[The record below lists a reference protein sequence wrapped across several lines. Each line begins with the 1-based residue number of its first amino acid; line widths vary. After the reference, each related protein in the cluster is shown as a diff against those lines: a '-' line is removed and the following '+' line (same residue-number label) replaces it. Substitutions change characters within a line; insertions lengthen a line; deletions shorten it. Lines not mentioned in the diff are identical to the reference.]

1 MKESLRKWCSMG
13 VYESEAKL
21 EEKLID
27 QLVKQGYKKVQI
39 DTVEDLERNFREQ
52 INEHNKLRLDG
63 KPLSDKE
70 FERLMIKISGKGVF
84 QSAKELRQLQDIQ
97 RDDGTIAY
105 IELFNT
111 REWCQNI
118 FQVTHQ
124 TTVEGK
130 YTNRYDVT
138 LLINGLPL
146 VQIELKRRGMDMK
159 EAFNQ
164 IKRYKRHSYSGLYK
178 FIQIFIISNGVD
190 TKYFA
195 NGDQELN
202 YGFTFYWTDVNNERI
217 NNLEYF
223 CLTFLDR
230 CQIGKVIARYMIL
243 NQTEKMLLV
252 MRPYQIY
259 AVENIV
265 SRALD
270 TNNNGYVWHTTGSG
284 KTITSFKT
292 SQILAK
298 EPSINQVFFLVDR
311 KDLDKQTLDEFNK
324 FKPGCVDLTN
334 NTDKLIEQMKDSTKD
349 LIVTTIQKMAN
360 ACSNPKYA
368 PILEKYKDLKT
379 VFIID
384 ECHRSQFG
392 DMHRQISK
400 TFTNAQYFGFTGTPR
415 FKENPSQDGR
425 STADIFEKC
434 LHTYLIKDAIK
445 DGNVLGFSVDYIKTI
460 ESQIDDSDEEMV
472 QAIDTNEVFVDD
484 ARISIIAQHI
494 IDHHNIKTRD
504 RKYNSLFAVSSI
516 PMLTKYYDTFKILNN
531 NLKIGA
537 IFTYGANENLDH
549 KEEHSRDTL
558 ERIISDYNKMYNT
571 NFSTNTFD
579 AYFRD
584 ICKKIKNTD
593 IDIVIV
599 VDMLL
604 TGFDAKRL
612 NTLYIDKPLK
622 FHNLIQ
628 AFSRTNRVES
638 DTKPFGN
645 IVCYDLPSKFRVDEA
660 VKLFSQTDSI
670 DTVIMAPYEDYLNKF
685 KVAVL
690 ELLKIAPVVDSVDSL
705 EREEDIKAFI
715 IAFRTVAKLL
725 VSLKTFNEFDLD
737 NGDTELNAQM
747 FEDYKSK
754 YYELYRK
761 LLNDKE
767 KSSILNDV
775 TFSLELI
782 QTDKINVSYIL
793 NLIRNVDL
801 TNEHQKK
808 KDIENIESKLVN
820 ITDDELFLKAD
831 LIRSFLKSILPTL
844 KEDDS
849 IDEAL
854 DKHMN
859 VEREKEIEKFSK
871 DNNINLDNLKEIID
885 EYEYSGIFP
894 DSLIGKSIDAPFL
907 KKISIIENI
916 KVFIRNLLKKY
927 M

>member
-1 MKESLRKWCSMG
+1 MG
-13 VYESEAKL
+13 IYESESRL
-21 EEKLID
+21 EDRMLD
-27 QLVKQGYKKVQI
+27 QLEKQGYQKVNI
-39 DTVEDLERNFREQ
+39 DDVNSLEKNFRKQ
-52 INEHNKLRLDG
+52 VNKHNLIELKG
-63 KPLSDKE
+63 KELSDKE
-70 FERLMIKISGKGVF
+70 FERLMVKISGKGVF
-84 QSAKELRQLQDIQ
+84 QSAKELRQKQDIQ
-97 RDDGTIAY
+97 RDDGTIVY
-105 IELFNT
+105 LELFNT
-111 REWCQNI
+111 KEWCKNT

-138 LLINGLPL
+138 ILINGLPL
-146 VQIELKRRGMDMK
+146 VQIELKRRGIDMK

-178 FIQIFIISNGVD
+178 FIQLFVISNGID

-202 YGFTFYWTDVNNERI
+202 YGFTFFWTDI
-217 NNLEYF
+217 NNDRITNLEQF
-223 CLTFLDR
+223 CVFFLDR
-230 CQIGKVIARYMIL
+230 CHIGKMIARYMII
-243 NQTEKMLLV
+243 NETEKMLMV
-252 MRPYQIY
+252 MRPYQVY

-292 SQILAK
+292 AQILSL

-324 FKPGCVDLTN
+324 FDPGCVDMTN
-334 NTDKLIEQMKDSTKD
+334 QTDKLIQQIKDSTRP
-349 LIVTTIQKMAN
+349 LIITTIQKMAN
-360 ACSNPKYA
+360 ACTNSKYA
-368 PILEKYKDLKT
+368 DVMNKYKDLKT
-379 VFIID
+379 IFIID

-392 DMHRQISK
+392 DMHKQISK
-400 TFTNAQYFGFTGTPR
+400 TFSKAQYFGFTGTPR

-445 DGNVLGFSVDYIKTI
+445 DENVLGFSVDYMKFVEFNGNT
-460 ESQIDDSDEEMV
+460 EEDLMV
-472 QAIDTNEVFVDD
+472 EGIDTDEVFMADERVLL
-484 ARISIIAQHI
+484 IASDI
-494 IDHHNIKTRD
+494 VKHHNIKTRD
-504 RKYNSLFAVSSI
+504 RKYNAIFTVSSI
-516 PMLTKYYDTFKILNN
+516 PLLIKYYDAFKELHTD
-531 NLKIGA
+531 LKIGA
-537 IFTYGANENLDH
+537 IFTYGANEDLD
-549 KEEHSRDTL
+549 KNPVHSRESLD
-558 ERIISDYNKMYNT
+558 RIMKDYNKMYKT
-571 NFSTNTFD
+571 NFTSNTFD
-579 AYFRD
+579 SYFRD
-584 ICKKIKNTD
+584 ICKRIKNTE

-599 VDMLL
+599 VNMLL

-612 NTLYIDKPLK
+612 NTLYVDKPLK
-622 FHNLIQ
+622 YHDLIQ
-628 AFSRTNRVES
+628 AFSRTNRVET

-645 IVCYDLPSKFRVDEA
+645 IVCYRTTKTSVDEA
-660 VKLFSQTDSI
+660 VKLFSQTDSV
-670 DTVIMAPYEDYLNKF
+670 DTVIMAPYEKYLEKF
-685 KVAVL
+685 KNAVNKLL
-690 ELLKIAPVVDSVDSL
+690 EITPVVESVDSL
-705 EREEDIKAFI
+705 EREEDIKEFI
-715 IAFRTVAKLL
+715 IAFREVAKVL
-725 VSLKTFNEFDLD
+725 VSLKTFNQFDLD
-737 NGDTELNAQM
+737 HADTILNTQT

-761 LLNDKE
+761 LSNDKE

-801 TNEHQKK
+801 SNEEQKK
-808 KDIENIESKLVN
+808 KDIEDIQGKLVN

-831 LIRSFLKSILPTL
+831 LIKSFLSSILPAL
-844 KEDDS
+844 KEEDS
-849 IDEAL
+849 IDDAFN
-854 DKHMN
+854 KHMN
-859 VEREKEIEKFSK
+859 LEREKEIEDFATI
-871 DNNINLDNLKEIID
+871 NNINKETLNNIID

-894 DSLIGKSIDAPFL
+894 DQMIGQSIEAPFL

-916 KVFIRNLLKKY
+916 KGFIKNLLKKY

>member
-1 MKESLRKWCSMG
+1 ME
-13 VYESEAKL
+13 VYESEARL
-21 EEKLID
+21 ENRMID
-27 QLVKQGYKKVQI
+27 QLVKQGYEQVQI
-39 DTVEDLERNFREQ
+39 DDVNSLEENFREQ
-52 INEHNKLRLDG
+52 VNKHNKIELKG
-63 KPLSDKE
+63 KDLSDKE
-70 FERLMIKISGKGVF
+70 FERLMVKISGKGVF
-84 QSAKELRQLQDIQ
+84 QSAKELRQKQDIQ
-97 RDDGTIAY
+97 RDDGKIIY

-111 REWCQNI
+111 KDWCKNT

-138 LLINGLPL
+138 IFINGLPL
-146 VQIELKRRGMDMK
+146 VQVELKRRGIDMK

-164 IKRYKRHSYSGLYK
+164 IKRYKRHSYFGLYK
-178 FIQIFIISNGVD
+178 FIQLFVISNGVD

-217 NNLEYF
+217 TNLEQF
-223 CLTFLDR
+223 CLFFLDR
-230 CQIGKVIARYMIL
+230 CHIGKMIARYMII
-243 NQTEKMLLV
+243 NETEKILMV
-252 MRPYQIY
+252 MRPYQVY

-270 TNNNGYVWHTTGSG
+270 TSNNGYVWHTTGSG

-292 SQILAK
+292 SQILAL

-324 FKPGCVDLTN
+324 FDPGCVDMTN
-334 NTDKLIEQMKDSTKD
+334 QTDKLIQQIKDSTKP
-349 LIVTTIQKMAN
+349 LIITTIQKMAN

-368 PILEKYKDLKT
+368 SVMEKYKDLKT

-400 TFTNAQYFGFTGTPR
+400 TFSKAQYFGFTGTPR

-445 DGNVLGFSVDYIKTI
+445 DENVLGFSVDYMKFVEWSGKT
-460 ESQIDDSDEEMV
+460 EEDIMV
-472 QAIDTNEVFVDD
+472 EGIDTDEVFMADE
-484 ARISIIAQHI
+484 RIGIIAQDI
-494 IDHHNIKTRD
+494 INHHNVKTRD
-504 RKYNSLFAVSSI
+504 RKYNALFTVSSI
-516 PMLTKYYDTFKILNN
+516 PLLIKYYETFKSINHD
-531 NLKIGA
+531 LKIGA
-537 IFTYGANENLDH
+537 IFTYGANEDLD
-549 KEEHSRDTL
+549 KNPEHSRESLD
-558 ERIISDYNKMYNT
+558 RIIKDYNKMYKT
-571 NFSTNTFD
+571 NFSSHTFD
-579 AYFRD
+579 SYFRD
-584 ICKKIKNTD
+584 ICKKIKNTE

-599 VDMLL
+599 VNMLL

-612 NTLYIDKPLK
+612 NTLYVDKSLK
-622 FHNLIQ
+622 YHDLIQ
-628 AFSRTNRVES
+628 AFSRTNRVET

-645 IVCYDLPSKFRVDEA
+645 IVCYRTTKARVDEA

-670 DTVIMAPYEDYLNKF
+670 DTVIMKPYEDYLSKF
-685 KVAVL
+685 NEAVKRLL
-690 ELLKIAPVVDSVDSL
+690 EITPVVESVDSL
-705 EREEDIKAFI
+705 ESEDDIKEFI
-715 IAFRTVAKLL
+715 IAFREVAKLL
-725 VSLKTFNEFDLD
+725 VSLKTFNQFDLD
-737 NGDTELNAQM
+737 NDDSMINTQI

-761 LLNDKE
+761 LSNDKE
-767 KSSILNDV
+767 KSSIINDV

-801 TNEHQKK
+801 TDEKQKQ
-808 KDIENIESKLVN
+808 KDIADIESKLVN

-831 LIRSFLKSILPTL
+831 LIKSFLKSILPAL
-844 KEDDS
+844 KEEDS

-859 VEREKEIEKFSK
+859 KERQKEIVKFAS
-871 DNNINLDNLKEIID
+871 DNNINLETLETIIN

-894 DSLIGKSIDAPFL
+894 DRLIGQSIEAPFL

-916 KVFIRNLLKKY
+916 KGFVKNLLKKY

>member
-1 MKESLRKWCSMG
+1 MSS
-13 VYESEAKL
+13 YESEARL
-21 EEKLID
+21 EDKMID
-27 QLVKQGYKKVQI
+27 QLVKQGYEKVQI
-39 DTVEDLERNFREQ
+39 DDVESLERNFRNQ
-52 INEHNKLRLDG
+52 VNKHNKIELKG
-63 KPLSDKE
+63 KDLSDKE
-70 FERLMIKISGKGVF
+70 FEKLMVKISGKGVF
-84 QSAKELRQLQDIQ
+84 QSAKELRQKQDIQ
-97 RDDGTIAY
+97 RDDGSIVY

-111 REWCQNI
+111 KDWCKNL

-138 LLINGLPL
+138 ILINGLPL
-146 VQIELKRRGMDMK
+146 VQIELKRRGIDMK

-164 IKRYKRHSYSGLYK
+164 IKRYKRHSYFGLYK
-178 FIQIFIISNGVD
+178 YIQLFIISNGVD

-202 YGFTFYWTDVNNERI
+202 YGFTFYWTDPDNNRI
-217 NNLEYF
+217 TNLEQF
-223 CLTFLDR
+223 CLFFLDR
-230 CQIGKVIARYMIL
+230 CHIGKMIARYMII
-243 NQTEKMLLV
+243 NETEKMLMV
-252 MRPYQIY
+252 MRPYQVY

-270 TNNNGYVWHTTGSG
+270 TSNNGYIWHTTGSG

-292 SQILAK
+292 SQILSL

-324 FKPGCVDLTN
+324 FEPGCVDMTN
-334 NTDKLIEQMKDSTKD
+334 QTDKLIQQIKDSSKP
-349 LIVTTIQKMAN
+349 LIITTIQKMAN

-368 PILEKYKDLKT
+368 SVMEKYKDLKT

-400 TFTNAQYFGFTGTPR
+400 TFTKAQYFGFTGTPR

-445 DGNVLGFSVDYIKTI
+445 DENVLGFSVDYMKFVEFNGQT
-460 ESQIDDSDEEMV
+460 EEDLMV
-472 QAIDTNEVFVDD
+472 EGIDTDEVFMAND
-484 ARISIIAQHI
+484 RIVLIANDIIK
-494 IDHHNIKTRD
+494 HHNVKTHNK
-504 RKYNSLFAVSSI
+504 KYNAIFTVSSI
-516 PMLTKYYDTFKILNN
+516 PLLVKYYDAFKSIDHD
-531 NLKIGA
+531 LKIGA
-537 IFTYGANENLDH
+537 IFTYGANEDLD
-549 KEEHSRDTL
+549 KNPEHSREALD
-558 ERIISDYNKMYNT
+558 RIIDDYNKMYKS
-571 NFSTNTFD
+571 NFSSHTFD
-579 AYFRD
+579 SYFRD
-584 ICKKIKNTD
+584 ICKKIKNTE

-599 VDMLL
+599 VNMLL

-612 NTLYIDKPLK
+612 NTLYVDKSLK
-622 FHNLIQ
+622 YHDLIQ
-628 AFSRTNRVES
+628 AFSRTNRVETE
-638 DTKPFGN
+638 TKPFGN
-645 IVCYDLPSKFRVDEA
+645 IVCYRTTKAKVDEA
-660 VKLFSQTDSI
+660 VKLFSQTNSI
-670 DTVIMAPYEDYLNKF
+670 DTVIMAPYETYIEKF
-685 KVAVL
+685 NSAV
-690 ELLKIAPVVDSVDSL
+690 EKLLSITPIVESVDSL
-705 EREEDIKAFI
+705 EREEDIKEFI
-715 IAFRTVAKLL
+715 IAFREVAKLL
-725 VSLKTFNEFDLD
+725 VSLKTFNQFDLD
-737 NGDTELNAQM
+737 NSDSLINTQI

-761 LLNDKE
+761 LSNDKE

-801 TNEHQKK
+801 TNEEQKE
-808 KDIENIESKLVN
+808 KDIADIQSKLVN

-831 LIRSFLKSILPTL
+831 LIKSFLTSILPAL

-854 DKHMN
+854 DIHMN
-859 VEREKEIEKFSK
+859 KERQKEIESFANN
-871 DNNINLDNLKEIID
+871 NNIKMETLETIIN
-885 EYEYSGIFP
+885 EFEYSGIFP
-894 DSLIGKSIDAPFL
+894 DELIGQSIEAPFL

-916 KVFIRNLLKKY
+916 KGFVKNLLKKY

>member
-1 MKESLRKWCSMG
+1 MENRNGK
-13 VYESEAKL
+13 YESESRL
-21 EEKLID
+21 EDRMLD
-27 QLVKQGYKKVQI
+27 QLEKQGYQKVTI
-39 DTVEDLERNFREQ
+39 DDVNSLEKNFRKQ
-52 INEHNKLRLDG
+52 VNKHNLIELKG
-63 KPLSDKE
+63 KELSDKE
-70 FERLMIKISGKGVF
+70 FERLMVKISGKGVF
-84 QSAKELRQLQDIQ
+84 QSAKELRQKQDIQ
-97 RDDGTIAY
+97 RDDGTIVY
-105 IELFNT
+105 LELFNT
-111 REWCQNI
+111 KEWCKNT

-138 LLINGLPL
+138 ILINGLPL
-146 VQIELKRRGMDMK
+146 VQIELKRRGIDMK

-178 FIQIFIISNGVD
+178 FIQLFVISNGID

-202 YGFTFYWTDVNNERI
+202 YGFTFFWTDI
-217 NNLEYF
+217 NNDRITNLEQF
-223 CLTFLDR
+223 CVFFLDR
-230 CQIGKVIARYMIL
+230 CHIGKMIARYMII
-243 NQTEKMLLV
+243 NETEKMLMV
-252 MRPYQIY
+252 MRPYQVY

-292 SQILAK
+292 AQILSL

-324 FKPGCVDLTN
+324 FDPGCVDMTN
-334 NTDKLIEQMKDSTKD
+334 QTDKLIQQIKDSTRP
-349 LIVTTIQKMAN
+349 LIITTIQKMAN
-360 ACSNPKYA
+360 ACTNPKYA
-368 PILEKYKDLKT
+368 DVMNKYKDLKT
-379 VFIID
+379 IFIID

-392 DMHRQISK
+392 DMHKQISK
-400 TFTNAQYFGFTGTPR
+400 TFTKAQYFGFTGTPR

-445 DGNVLGFSVDYIKTI
+445 DENVLGFSVDYMKFVEFNGNT
-460 ESQIDDSDEEMV
+460 EEDLMV
-472 QAIDTNEVFVDD
+472 EGIDTDEVFMADERV
-484 ARISIIAQHI
+484 SLIASDI
-494 IDHHNIKTRD
+494 VKHHNLKTRD
-504 RKYNSLFAVSSI
+504 RKYNAIFTVSSI
-516 PMLTKYYDTFKILNN
+516 PLLIKYYDAFKELNTD
-531 NLKIGA
+531 LKIGA
-537 IFTYGANENLDH
+537 IFTYGANEDLD
-549 KEEHSRDTL
+549 KNPVHSRESLD
-558 ERIISDYNKMYNT
+558 RIMKDYNKMYKT
-571 NFSTNTFD
+571 NFTSNTFD
-579 AYFRD
+579 SYFRD
-584 ICKKIKNTD
+584 ICKRIKNTE

-599 VDMLL
+599 VNMLL

-612 NTLYIDKPLK
+612 NTLYVDKSLK
-622 FHNLIQ
+622 YHDLIQ
-628 AFSRTNRVES
+628 AFSRTNRVET

-645 IVCYDLPSKFRVDEA
+645 IVCYRTTKTSVDEA
-660 VKLFSQTDSI
+660 VKLFSQTDSV
-670 DTVIMAPYEDYLNKF
+670 DTVIMAPYEKYLEKF
-685 KVAVL
+685 KNAVNKLL
-690 ELLKIAPVVDSVDSL
+690 EITPVVESVDSL
-705 EREEDIKAFI
+705 EREEDIKEFI
-715 IAFRTVAKLL
+715 IAFREVAKVL
-725 VSLKTFNEFDLD
+725 VSLKTFNQFDLD
-737 NGDTELNAQM
+737 NADTLLNTQM

-761 LLNDKE
+761 LSTDKE

-801 TNEHQKK
+801 SNEEQKK
-808 KDIENIESKLVN
+808 KDIEDIQGKLVN

-831 LIRSFLKSILPTL
+831 LIKSFLSSILPAL
-844 KEDDS
+844 KEEDS
-849 IDEAL
+849 IDDAFN
-854 DKHMN
+854 KHMN
-859 VEREKEIEKFSK
+859 LEREKEIEEFAII
-871 DNNINLDNLKEIID
+871 NNINKETLNNIID

-894 DSLIGKSIDAPFL
+894 DQMIGQSIEAPFL

-916 KVFIRNLLKKY
+916 KGFIKNLLKKY

>member
-1 MKESLRKWCSMG
+1 MG
-13 VYESEAKL
+13 SYESERVL
-21 EEKLID
+21 EDRMIE
-27 QLVKQGYKKVQI
+27 QLVKQGYEKVII
-39 DTVEDLERNFREQ
+39 DDVDSLERNFRNQ
-52 INEHNKLRLDG
+52 VNIHNKIELKG
-63 KPLSDKE
+63 KDLSDKE
-70 FERLMIKISGKGVF
+70 FERLMVKISGKGVF
-84 QSAKELRQLQDIQ
+84 QTAKELRQKQDIQ
-97 RDDGTIAY
+97 RDDGSIVY

-111 REWCQNI
+111 KDWCKNI

-138 LLINGLPL
+138 ILINGLPL
-146 VQIELKRRGMDMK
+146 VQIELKRRGIDMK

-164 IKRYKRHSYSGLYK
+164 IKRYKRHSYFGLYK
-178 FIQIFIISNGVD
+178 FIQLFVISNGVD

-202 YGFTFYWTDVNNERI
+202 YGFTFYWTGVNNDRI
-217 NNLEYF
+217 TNLEQF
-223 CLTFLDR
+223 CVFFLDR
-230 CQIGKVIARYMIL
+230 CHIGKMIARYMIINETDKIL
-243 NQTEKMLLV
+243 MV
-252 MRPYQIY
+252 MRPYQVY

-292 SQILAK
+292 SQILSL

-324 FKPGCVDLTN
+324 FDPGCVDMTN
-334 NTDKLIEQMKDSTKD
+334 QTDKLIQQIKDSSKP
-349 LIVTTIQKMAN
+349 LIITTIQKMAN

-368 PILEKYKDLKT
+368 SVMEKYKDLKT

-400 TFTNAQYFGFTGTPR
+400 TFTKAQYFGFTGTPR

-445 DGNVLGFSVDYIKTI
+445 DENVLGFSVDYMKFVEFNGKT
-460 ESQIDDSDEEMV
+460 EEDLMV
-472 QAIDTNEVFVDD
+472 EGIDTDEVFMADD
-484 ARISIIAQHI
+484 RINLIASDIIS
-494 IDHHNIKTRD
+494 HHNLKTRD
-504 RKYNSLFAVSSI
+504 RKYNAIFTVSSI
-516 PMLTKYYDTFKILNN
+516 PLLIKYYDAFKTLNHD
-531 NLKIGA
+531 LKIGA
-537 IFTYGANENLDH
+537 IFTYGANEDLDH
-549 KEEHSRDTL
+549 QEEHSREVLD
-558 ERIISDYNKMYNT
+558 RYMDDYNKMFKT
-571 NFSTNTFD
+571 NFNTHNFD

-584 ICKKIKNTD
+584 ICKRIKNTE

-599 VDMLL
+599 VNMLL

-612 NTLYIDKPLK
+612 NTLYVDKSLK
-622 FHNLIQ
+622 YHDLIQ
-628 AFSRTNRVES
+628 AFSRTNRVET

-645 IVCYDLPSKFRVDEA
+645 IVCYRTTKARVDEA

-670 DTVIMAPYEDYLNKF
+670 DTVIMAPYEKYIEQFNK
-685 KVAVL
+685 AVNKLL
-690 ELLKIAPVVDSVDSL
+690 EITPVVESVDNL
-705 EREEDIKAFI
+705 ESEDDIKEFI
-715 IAFRTVAKLL
+715 VAFREVAKVL
-725 VSLKTFNEFDLD
+725 VSLRTFNEFDLD
-737 NGDTELNAQM
+737 NADSMLNTQM

-761 LLNDKE
+761 LSNDKE

-801 TNEHQKK
+801 SNEEQKK
-808 KDIENIESKLVN
+808 KDIEDIQSKLVN
-820 ITDDELFLKAD
+820 ITDDELFLKAE
-831 LIRSFLKSILPTL
+831 LIKSFLNSILPAL
-844 KEDDS
+844 KEEDS
-849 IDEAL
+849 IDEAF
-854 DKHMN
+854 DTHMN
-859 VEREKEIEKFSK
+859 AERLKEIENFAAT
-871 DNNINLDNLKEIID
+871 NNVDLETLKTIINEF
-885 EYEYSGIFP
+885 EYSGIFP
-894 DSLIGKSIDAPFL
+894 DALIGRSIEAPFL

-916 KVFIRNLLKKY
+916 KGFVKNLLRKY

>member
-1 MKESLRKWCSMG
+1 MG

-21 EEKLID
+21 EEKLIE
-27 QLVKQGYKKVQI
+27 QLLKQGYKKVQI
-39 DTVEDLERNFREQ
+39 NTVEDLERNFREQ
-52 INEHNKLRLDG
+52 INEHNKSRLEG
-63 KPLSDKE
+63 NPLSDKE

-84 QSAKELRQLQDIQ
+84 QSAKELRQLQTIQ
-97 RDDGTIAY
+97 RDDGTTAY
-105 IELFNT
+105 IELFNI

-130 YTNRYDVT
+130 YVNRYDVT

-195 NGDQELN
+195 NNDQELN

-230 CQIGKVIARYMIL
+230 CQVGKLIARYMVL

-265 SRALD
+265 SRAVD

-334 NTDKLIEQMKDSTKD
+334 NTEKLIEQMKDSSKD

-368 PILEKYKDLKT
+368 SILDKYKDLKT

-400 TFTNAQYFGFTGTPR
+400 TFSNAQYFGFTGTPR

-445 DGNVLGFSVDYIKTI
+445 DGNVLGFSVDYMKFVELKLSRT
-460 ESQIDDSDEEMV
+460 EENVMV
-472 QAIDTNEVFVDD
+472 EGIDTEEVFMADD
-484 ARISIIAQHI
+484 RVELIAQDI
-494 IDHHNIKTRD
+494 IDHHNTKTRD
-504 RKYNSLFAVSSI
+504 RKYNALFTVSSI
-516 PMLTKYYDTFKILNN
+516 PLLIKYYDMFKSLNHD
-531 NLKIGA
+531 LKISA
-537 IFTYGANENLDH
+537 IFTYGANEDLDNNP
-549 KEEHSRDTL
+549 EHSRESLD
-558 ERIISDYNKMYNT
+558 RIINDYNEMYNT
-571 NFSTNTFD
+571 NFSSGTFD

-584 ICKKIKNTD
+584 ICKKIKNTE

-599 VDMLL
+599 VNMLL
-604 TGFDAKRL
+604 TGFDARRL
-612 NTLYIDKPLK
+612 NTLYVDKSLK
-622 FHNLIQ
+622 YHDLIQ

-638 DTKPFGN
+638 ETKPFGN
-645 IVCYDLPSKFRVDEA
+645 IVCYRTTKARVDEA

-670 DTVIMAPYEDYLNKF
+670 DTVIMAPYDDYLNKF
-685 KVAVL
+685 KVAVSD
-690 ELLKIAPVVDSVDSL
+690 LLNIAPVVESVDFL

-715 IAFRTVAKLL
+715 VAFRTVAKLL
-725 VSLKTFNEFDLD
+725 VSLRTFNEFDLD
-737 NGDTELNAQM
+737 NGDTDLNTQM

-754 YYELYRK
+754 YYELYRR
-761 LLNDKE
+761 LANDKE
-767 KSSILNDV
+767 KSSILNDI

-801 TNEHQKK
+801 TNEEQKK
-808 KDIENIESKLVN
+808 KDIEDIESKLVN

-831 LIRSFLKSILPTL
+831 LIKNFLKSILPTL

-849 IDEAL
+849 IDEAF
-854 DKHMN
+854 DNHMN
-859 VEREKEIEKFSK
+859 IEREKEIEKFSK
-871 DNNINLDNLKEIID
+871 DNNINLESLKEIID

-894 DSLIGKSIDAPFL
+894 DNLIGKAIDAPFL

-916 KVFIRNLLKKY
+916 KGFIRNLLKKY

>member
-1 MKESLRKWCSMG
+1 MG
-13 VYESEAKL
+13 VYESEARL
-21 EEKLID
+21 ENRMID
-27 QLVKQGYKKVQI
+27 QLVKQGYEQVQI
-39 DTVEDLERNFREQ
+39 DDVNSLEENFREQ
-52 INEHNKLRLDG
+52 VNKHNKIELKG
-63 KPLSDKE
+63 KDLSDKE
-70 FERLMIKISGKGVF
+70 FERLMVKISGKGVF
-84 QSAKELRQLQDIQ
+84 QSAKELRQKQDIQ
-97 RDDGTIAY
+97 RDDGTIIY

-111 REWCQNI
+111 KDWCKNT

-138 LLINGLPL
+138 ILINGLPL
-146 VQIELKRRGMDMK
+146 VQVELKRSGIDMK

-164 IKRYKRHSYSGLYK
+164 IKRYKRHSYFGLYK
-178 FIQIFIISNGVD
+178 FIQLFVISNGVD

-217 NNLEYF
+217 TNLEQF
-223 CLTFLDR
+223 CLFFLDR
-230 CQIGKVIARYMIL
+230 CHIGKMIARYMII
-243 NQTEKMLLV
+243 NETEKLLMV
-252 MRPYQIY
+252 MRPYQVY

-270 TNNNGYVWHTTGSG
+270 TSNNGYVWHTTGSG

-292 SQILAK
+292 SQILAL

-324 FKPGCVDLTN
+324 FDPGCVDMTN
-334 NTDKLIEQMKDSTKD
+334 QTDKLIQQIKDSTKP
-349 LIVTTIQKMAN
+349 LIITTIQKMAN

-368 PILEKYKDLKT
+368 SVMEKYKDLKT

-392 DMHRQISK
+392 DMHRQISR
-400 TFTNAQYFGFTGTPR
+400 TFSKAQYFGFTGTPR

-445 DGNVLGFSVDYIKTI
+445 DENVLGFSVDYMKFVEWSGKT
-460 ESQIDDSDEEMV
+460 EEDIMV
-472 QAIDTNEVFVDD
+472 EGIDTDEVFMADE
-484 ARISIIAQHI
+484 RIGIIAQDI
-494 IDHHNIKTRD
+494 INHHNVKTRD
-504 RKYNSLFAVSSI
+504 RKYNALFTVSSI
-516 PMLTKYYDTFKILNN
+516 PLLIKYYETFKSIKHD
-531 NLKIGA
+531 LKIGA
-537 IFTYGANENLDH
+537 IFTYGANEDLD
-549 KEEHSRDTL
+549 KNPEHSREALD
-558 ERIISDYNKMYNT
+558 RIIKDYNKMYKT
-571 NFSTNTFD
+571 NFSSHTFD
-579 AYFRD
+579 SYFRD
-584 ICKKIKNTD
+584 ICKKIKNTE

-599 VDMLL
+599 VNMLL

-612 NTLYIDKPLK
+612 NTLYVDKSLK
-622 FHNLIQ
+622 YHDLIQ
-628 AFSRTNRVES
+628 AFSRTNRVET

-645 IVCYDLPSKFRVDEA
+645 IVCYRTTKARVDEA

-670 DTVIMAPYEDYLNKF
+670 DTVIMKPYEDYLSKF
-685 KVAVL
+685 NEAVKRLL
-690 ELLKIAPVVDSVDSL
+690 EITPVVESVDSL
-705 EREEDIKAFI
+705 ESEDDIKEFI
-715 IAFRTVAKLL
+715 IAFREVAKLL
-725 VSLKTFNEFDLD
+725 VSLKTFNQFDLD
-737 NGDTELNAQM
+737 NTDSMINTQM

-761 LLNDKE
+761 LSNDKE

-801 TNEHQKK
+801 TDEEQKQ
-808 KDIENIESKLVN
+808 KDIADIESKLVN

-831 LIRSFLKSILPTL
+831 LIKSFLKSILPAL
-844 KEDDS
+844 KEEDS

-859 VEREKEIEKFSK
+859 KERQKEIEKFAT
-871 DNNINLDNLKEIID
+871 DNNINLETLETIIN

-894 DSLIGKSIDAPFL
+894 DGLIGQSIEAPFL

-916 KVFIRNLLKKY
+916 KGFVKNLLKKY

>member
-1 MKESLRKWCSMG
+1 MG

-27 QLVKQGYKKVQI
+27 QLVKQGYKKAQI

-52 INEHNKLRLDG
+52 INEHNKFRLEE

-111 REWCQNI
+111 REWCQNN

-259 AVENIV
+259 AVESII

-298 EPSINQVFFLVDR
+298 EPSIIQVFFLVDR

-360 ACSNPKYA
+360 ACSNPRYA

-445 DGNVLGFSVDYIKTI
+445 DGNVLGFSVDYMKFVDLKS
-460 ESQIDDSDEEMV
+460 SQTEEDIMV
-472 QAIDTNEVFVDD
+472 EGIDTEEVFMADD
-484 ARISIIAQHI
+484 RVRLIAQDIIA
-494 IDHHNIKTRD
+494 HHNPKTRD
-504 RKYNSLFAVSSI
+504 KKYNALFTVSSI
-516 PMLTKYYDTFKILNN
+516 PLLVKYYNIFKSLNHD
-531 NLKIGA
+531 LKIGA
-537 IFTYGANENLDH
+537 IFTYGANEDLD
-549 KEEHSRDTL
+549 KSPEHSRESLDK
-558 ERIISDYNKMYNT
+558 IIYDYNKMYNT
-571 NFSTNTFD
+571 NFSSSTFD

-584 ICKKIKNTD
+584 ICKKIKNTE

-599 VDMLL
+599 VNMLL

-612 NTLYIDKPLK
+612 NTLYVDKNLK
-622 FHNLIQ
+622 YHDLIQ

-638 DTKPFGN
+638 EAKPFGN
-645 IVCYDLPSKFRVDEA
+645 IVCYRTAKEQVDEA
-660 VKLFSQTDSI
+660 VKLFSQTDNI
-670 DTVIMAPYEDYLNKF
+670 DTVIMAPYEEYLNKF
-685 KVAVL
+685 KVAVS
-690 ELLKIAPVVDSVDSL
+690 ELLKITPVVESVDSL

-715 IAFRTVAKLL
+715 VAFRTVAKLL

-737 NGDTELNAQM
+737 NGDTDLTAQI

-754 YYELYRK
+754 YYELYRR
-761 LLNDKE
+761 LSNDKE
-767 KSSILNDV
+767 KSSILNDI

-801 TNEHQKK
+801 TNEEQKK
-808 KDIENIESKLVN
+808 KDIEDIESKLVN
-820 ITDDELFLKAD
+820 ITDDELFLKSD
-831 LIRSFLKSILPTL
+831 LIKSFLNSILPTL

-854 DKHMN
+854 DNHMN

-916 KVFIRNLLKKY
+916 KGFIKNLLKKY

>member
-1 MKESLRKWCSMG
+1 MG
-13 VYESEAKL
+13 SYESESKL
-21 EEKLID
+21 EDRMID
-27 QLVKQGYKKVQI
+27 QLRKQGYQY
-39 DTVEDLERNFREQ
+39 VEINDVNELEKNFREQ
-52 INEHNKLRLDG
+52 VNLHNRGELNFKD
-63 KPLSDKE
+63 LSDKE
-70 FERLMIKISGKGVF
+70 FERLMVKISGKGIF
-84 QSAKELRQLQDIQ
+84 QSAKELRQKQDIQ
-97 RDDGTIAY
+97 RDDGSVVY
-105 IELFNT
+105 LELFNT
-111 REWCQNI
+111 KDWCRNN

-138 LLINGLPL
+138 ILINGLPL
-146 VQIELKRRGMDMK
+146 VQIELKRRGIDMK

-178 FIQIFIISNGVD
+178 FIQLFIISNGVD

-217 NNLEYF
+217 TNLEQF
-223 CLTFLDR
+223 CVFFLDR
-230 CQIGKVIARYMIL
+230 CHIGKMIARYMII
-243 NQTEKMLLV
+243 NETEKMLMV
-252 MRPYQIY
+252 MRPYQVY

-270 TNNNGYVWHTTGSG
+270 TNNNGYIWHTTGSG

-292 SQILAK
+292 SQILSL

-324 FKPGCVDLTN
+324 FDPGCVDMTN
-334 NTDKLIEQMKDSTKD
+334 QTDKLIQQIKDSTKP
-349 LIVTTIQKMAN
+349 LIITTIQKMAN

-368 PILEKYKDLKT
+368 SVMEKYKDLKT
-379 VFIID
+379 IFIID

-400 TFTNAQYFGFTGTPR
+400 TFSKAQYFEFTGTPR

-445 DGNVLGFSVDYIKTI
+445 DENVLGFSVDYMKFVEWNGQT
-460 ESQIDDSDEEMV
+460 EEDLMV
-472 QAIDTNEVFVDD
+472 EGIDTDEVFMSDD
-484 ARISIIAQHI
+484 RVRLIAQDI
-494 IDHHNIKTRD
+494 IDHHNTKTHNK
-504 RKYNSLFAVSSI
+504 KYNALFTVSSI
-516 PMLTKYYDTFKILNN
+516 PLLIKYYDMFKSLNHD
-531 NLKIGA
+531 LKIGA
-537 IFTYGANENLDH
+537 IFTYGANEDLD
-549 KEEHSRDTL
+549 KNPEHSREALD
-558 ERIISDYNKMYNT
+558 RIIVDYNKMYKS
-571 NFSTNTFD
+571 NFSSHTFD
-579 AYFRD
+579 SYFRD
-584 ICKKIKNTD
+584 ICKKIKNTE

-599 VDMLL
+599 VNMLL

-612 NTLYIDKPLK
+612 NTLYVDKPLK
-622 FHNLIQ
+622 YHDLIQ
-628 AFSRTNRVES
+628 AFSRTNRVET
-638 DTKPFGN
+638 DNKPFGN
-645 IVCYDLPSKFRVDEA
+645 IVCYRTTKARVDEA

-670 DTVIMAPYEDYLNKF
+670 DTVIMKPYEEYLSKF
-685 KVAVL
+685 NEAVKK
-690 ELLKIAPVVDSVDSL
+690 LLDITPVVESVDSL
-705 EREEDIKAFI
+705 ESEDDIKEFI
-715 IAFRTVAKLL
+715 IAFREVAKLL
-725 VSLKTFNEFDLD
+725 VSLRTFNQFDLD
-737 NGDTELNAQM
+737 NPDSMINTQTL
-747 FEDYKSK
+747 EDYKSK

-761 LLNDKE
+761 ISNDKE

-801 TNEHQKK
+801 TDEEQKK
-808 KDIENIESKLVN
+808 KDIEDIQSKLVN

-831 LIRSFLKSILPTL
+831 LIKSFLTSILPAL

-854 DKHMN
+854 DNHMN
-859 VEREKEIEKFSK
+859 HERQKEIEKFASE
-871 DNNINLDNLKEIID
+871 NNINLETLETIIN

-894 DSLIGKSIDAPFL
+894 DGLIGQSIEAPFL
-907 KKISIIENI
+907 KKITIIENI
-916 KVFIRNLLKKY
+916 KGFVKNLLKKY

>member
-1 MKESLRKWCSMG
+1 MG
-13 VYESEAKL
+13 SYESESKL
-21 EEKLID
+21 EDRMID
-27 QLVKQGYKKVQI
+27 QLRKQGYQY
-39 DTVEDLERNFREQ
+39 VEINDVNELEKNFREQ
-52 INEHNKLRLDG
+52 VNLHNRGELNFKD
-63 KPLSDKE
+63 LSDKE
-70 FERLMIKISGKGVF
+70 FERLMVKISGKGIF
-84 QSAKELRQLQDIQ
+84 QSAKELRQKQDIQ
-97 RDDGTIAY
+97 RDDGSVVY
-105 IELFNT
+105 LELFNT
-111 REWCQNI
+111 KDWCRNN

-138 LLINGLPL
+138 ILINGLPL
-146 VQIELKRRGMDMK
+146 VQIELKRRGIDMK

-178 FIQIFIISNGVD
+178 FIQLFIISNGVD

-217 NNLEYF
+217 TNLEQF
-223 CLTFLDR
+223 CVFFLDR
-230 CQIGKVIARYMIL
+230 CHIGKMIARYMII
-243 NQTEKMLLV
+243 NETEKMLMV
-252 MRPYQIY
+252 MRPYQVY

-270 TNNNGYVWHTTGSG
+270 TNNNGYIWHTTGSG

-292 SQILAK
+292 SQILSL

-324 FKPGCVDLTN
+324 FDPGCVDMTN
-334 NTDKLIEQMKDSTKD
+334 QTDKLIQQIKDSTKP
-349 LIVTTIQKMAN
+349 LIITTIQKMAN

-368 PILEKYKDLKT
+368 SVMEKYKDLKT
-379 VFIID
+379 IFIID

-400 TFTNAQYFGFTGTPR
+400 TFSKAQYFGFTGTPR

-445 DGNVLGFSVDYIKTI
+445 DENVLGFSVDYMKFVEWNGQT
-460 ESQIDDSDEEMV
+460 EEDLMV
-472 QAIDTNEVFVDD
+472 EGIDTDEVFMSDD
-484 ARISIIAQHI
+484 RVRLIAQDI
-494 IDHHNIKTRD
+494 IDHHNTKTHNK
-504 RKYNSLFAVSSI
+504 KYNALFTVSSI
-516 PMLTKYYDTFKILNN
+516 PLLIKYYDMFKSLNHD
-531 NLKIGA
+531 LKIGA
-537 IFTYGANENLDH
+537 IFTYGANEDLD
-549 KEEHSRDTL
+549 KNPEHSREALD
-558 ERIISDYNKMYNT
+558 RIIVDYNKMYKS
-571 NFSTNTFD
+571 NFSSHTFD
-579 AYFRD
+579 SYFRD
-584 ICKKIKNTD
+584 ICKKIKNTE

-599 VDMLL
+599 VNMLL

-612 NTLYIDKPLK
+612 NTLYVDKPLK
-622 FHNLIQ
+622 YHDLIQ
-628 AFSRTNRVES
+628 AFSRTNRVET

-645 IVCYDLPSKFRVDEA
+645 IVCYRTTKARVDEA

-670 DTVIMAPYEDYLNKF
+670 DTVIMKPYEEYLSKF
-685 KVAVL
+685 NEAVKK
-690 ELLKIAPVVDSVDSL
+690 LLDITPVVESVDSL
-705 EREEDIKAFI
+705 ESEDDIKEFI
-715 IAFRTVAKLL
+715 IAFREVAKLL
-725 VSLKTFNEFDLD
+725 VSLRTFNQFDLD
-737 NGDTELNAQM
+737 NPDSMINTQT

-761 LLNDKE
+761 ISNDKE

-801 TNEHQKK
+801 TDEEQKK
-808 KDIENIESKLVN
+808 KDIEDIQSKLVN

-831 LIRSFLKSILPTL
+831 LIKSFLTSILPAL

-854 DKHMN
+854 DNHMN
-859 VEREKEIEKFSK
+859 HERQKEIEKFASE
-871 DNNINLDNLKEIID
+871 NNINLETLETIIN

-894 DSLIGKSIDAPFL
+894 DGLIGQSIEAPFL
-907 KKISIIENI
+907 KKITIIENI
-916 KVFIRNLLKKY
+916 KGFIKNLLKKY

>member
-1 MKESLRKWCSMG
+1 MG
-13 VYESEAKL
+13 VYESEARL
-21 EEKLID
+21 ENRMID
-27 QLVKQGYKKVQI
+27 QLVKQGYEQVQI
-39 DTVEDLERNFREQ
+39 DDVNSLEKNFREQ
-52 INEHNKLRLDG
+52 VNKHNKIELKG
-63 KPLSDKE
+63 KNLSDKE
-70 FERLMIKISGKGVF
+70 FERLMVKISGKGVF
-84 QSAKELRQLQDIQ
+84 QSAKELRQKQDIQ
-97 RDDGTIAY
+97 RDDGTIIY

-111 REWCQNI
+111 KDWCKNT

-124 TTVEGK
+124 TTVEGR

-138 LLINGLPL
+138 ILINGLPL
-146 VQIELKRRGMDMK
+146 VQVELKRRGIDMK

-164 IKRYKRHSYSGLYK
+164 IKRYKRHSYFGLYK
-178 FIQIFIISNGVD
+178 FIQLFVISNGVD

-217 NNLEYF
+217 TNLEQF
-223 CLTFLDR
+223 CLFFLDR
-230 CQIGKVIARYMIL
+230 CHIGKMIARYMII
-243 NQTEKMLLV
+243 NETEKMLMV
-252 MRPYQIY
+252 MRPYQVY

-270 TNNNGYVWHTTGSG
+270 TSNNGYVWHTTGSG

-292 SQILAK
+292 SQILAL

-324 FKPGCVDLTN
+324 FDPGCVDMTN
-334 NTDKLIEQMKDSTKD
+334 QTDKLIQQIKDSTKP
-349 LIVTTIQKMAN
+349 LIITTIQKMAN
-360 ACSNPKYA
+360 ACSNPKYTSVM
-368 PILEKYKDLKT
+368 EKYKDLKT

-392 DMHRQISK
+392 DMHRQISR
-400 TFTNAQYFGFTGTPR
+400 TFSKAQYFGFTGTPR

-445 DGNVLGFSVDYIKTI
+445 DENVLGFSVDYMKFVEWSGKT
-460 ESQIDDSDEEMV
+460 EEDIMV
-472 QAIDTNEVFVDD
+472 EGIDTDEVFMADE
-484 ARISIIAQHI
+484 RIGIIAQDI
-494 IDHHNIKTRD
+494 INHHNVKTRD
-504 RKYNSLFAVSSI
+504 RKYNALFTVSSI
-516 PMLTKYYDTFKILNN
+516 PLLIKYYETFKSI
-531 NLKIGA
+531 K
-537 IFTYGANENLDH
+537 
-549 KEEHSRDTL
+549 
-558 ERIISDYNKMYNT
+558 
-571 NFSTNTFD
+571 NFSSHTFD
-579 AYFRD
+579 SYFRD
-584 ICKKIKNTD
+584 ICKKIKNTE

-599 VDMLL
+599 VNMLL

-612 NTLYIDKPLK
+612 NTLYVDKSLK
-622 FHNLIQ
+622 YHDLIQ
-628 AFSRTNRVES
+628 AFSRTNRVET

-645 IVCYDLPSKFRVDEA
+645 IVCYRTTKARVDEA

-670 DTVIMAPYEDYLNKF
+670 DTVIMKPYEDYLSKF
-685 KVAVL
+685 NEAVKRLL
-690 ELLKIAPVVDSVDSL
+690 EITPVVESVDSL
-705 EREEDIKAFI
+705 ESEDDIKEFI
-715 IAFRTVAKLL
+715 IAFREVAKLL
-725 VSLKTFNEFDLD
+725 VSLKTFNQFDLD
-737 NGDTELNAQM
+737 DSDSMINTQM

-761 LLNDKE
+761 LSNDKE

-801 TNEHQKK
+801 TDEEQKQ
-808 KDIENIESKLVN
+808 KDIADIESKLVN

-831 LIRSFLKSILPTL
+831 LIKSFLKSILPAL
-844 KEDDS
+844 KEEDS

-859 VEREKEIEKFSK
+859 KERQKEIEKFAT
-871 DNNINLDNLKEIID
+871 DNNINLETLETIIN

-894 DSLIGKSIDAPFL
+894 DGLIGQSIEAPFL

-916 KVFIRNLLKKY
+916 KGFVKNLLKKY

>member
-1 MKESLRKWCSMG
+1 MG
-13 VYESEAKL
+13 VYESEARL
-21 EEKLID
+21 ENRMID
-27 QLVKQGYKKVQI
+27 QLVKQGYEQVQI
-39 DTVEDLERNFREQ
+39 DDVNSLEKNFREQ
-52 INEHNKLRLDG
+52 VNKHNKIELKG
-63 KPLSDKE
+63 KDLSDKE
-70 FERLMIKISGKGVF
+70 FERLMVKISGKGVF
-84 QSAKELRQLQDIQ
+84 QSAKELRQKQDIQ
-97 RDDGTIAY
+97 RDDGTIIY

-111 REWCQNI
+111 KDWCKNT
-118 FQVTHQ
+118 FQVTRQ

-138 LLINGLPL
+138 ILINGLPL
-146 VQIELKRRGMDMK
+146 VQVELKRRGIDMK

-164 IKRYKRHSYSGLYK
+164 IKRYKRHSYFGLYK
-178 FIQIFIISNGVD
+178 FIQLFVISNGVD

-217 NNLEYF
+217 TNLEQF
-223 CLTFLDR
+223 CLFFLDR
-230 CQIGKVIARYMIL
+230 CHIGKMIARYMII
-243 NQTEKMLLV
+243 NETEKMLMV
-252 MRPYQIY
+252 MRPYQVY

-270 TNNNGYVWHTTGSG
+270 TSNNGYVWHTTGSG

-292 SQILAK
+292 SQILAL

-324 FKPGCVDLTN
+324 FDPGCVDMTN
-334 NTDKLIEQMKDSTKD
+334 QTDKLIQQIKDSTKP
-349 LIVTTIQKMAN
+349 LIITTIQKMAN
-360 ACSNPKYA
+360 ACSNSKYA
-368 PILEKYKDLKT
+368 SVMEKYKDLKT

-392 DMHRQISK
+392 DMHRQISR
-400 TFTNAQYFGFTGTPR
+400 TFSKAQYFGFTGTPR

-445 DGNVLGFSVDYIKTI
+445 DENVLGFSVDYMKFVEWSGKT
-460 ESQIDDSDEEMV
+460 EEDIMV
-472 QAIDTNEVFVDD
+472 EGIDTDEVFMADE
-484 ARISIIAQHI
+484 RIGIIAQDI
-494 IDHHNIKTRD
+494 INHHNVKTRD
-504 RKYNSLFAVSSI
+504 RKYNALFTVSSI
-516 PMLTKYYDTFKILNN
+516 PLLIKYYETFKSIKHD
-531 NLKIGA
+531 LKIGA
-537 IFTYGANENLDH
+537 IFTYGANEDLD
-549 KEEHSRDTL
+549 KNPEHSREVLD
-558 ERIISDYNKMYNT
+558 RIIKDYNKMYKT
-571 NFSTNTFD
+571 NFSSHKFD
-579 AYFRD
+579 SYFRD
-584 ICKKIKNTD
+584 ICKKIKNTE

-599 VDMLL
+599 VNMLL
-604 TGFDAKRL
+604 TGFDAKML
-612 NTLYIDKPLK
+612 NTLYVDKSLK
-622 FHNLIQ
+622 YHDLIQ
-628 AFSRTNRVES
+628 AFSRTNRVET

-645 IVCYDLPSKFRVDEA
+645 IVCYRTTKARVDEA

-670 DTVIMAPYEDYLNKF
+670 DTVIMKPYEDYLSKF
-685 KVAVL
+685 NEAVKRLL
-690 ELLKIAPVVDSVDSL
+690 EITPVVESVDSL
-705 EREEDIKAFI
+705 ESEDDIKEFI
-715 IAFRTVAKLL
+715 IAFREVAKLI
-725 VSLKTFNEFDLD
+725 VSLKTFNQFDLD
-737 NGDTELNAQM
+737 NTDSMINTQM

-761 LLNDKE
+761 LSNDKE

-801 TNEHQKK
+801 TDEEQKQ
-808 KDIENIESKLVN
+808 KDIADIESKLVN

-831 LIRSFLKSILPTL
+831 LIKSFLKSILPAL
-844 KEDDS
+844 KEEDS

-859 VEREKEIEKFSK
+859 KERQKEIEKFAT
-871 DNNINLDNLKEIID
+871 DNNINLETLETIIN

-894 DSLIGKSIDAPFL
+894 DGLIGQSIEAPFL

-916 KVFIRNLLKKY
+916 KGFVKNLLKKY

>member
-1 MKESLRKWCSMG
+1 MG

-27 QLVKQGYKKVQI
+27 QLVKQGYKKAQI

-52 INEHNKLRLDG
+52 INEHNKFRLEE

-111 REWCQNI
+111 REWCQNN

-259 AVENIV
+259 AVESII

-298 EPSINQVFFLVDR
+298 EPSIKQVFFLVDR

-360 ACSNPKYA
+360 ACSNPRYA

-445 DGNVLGFSVDYIKTI
+445 DGNVLGFSVDYMKFVDLKS
-460 ESQIDDSDEEMV
+460 SQTEEDIMV
-472 QAIDTNEVFVDD
+472 EGIDTEEVFMADD
-484 ARISIIAQHI
+484 RVRLIAQDIIA
-494 IDHHNIKTRD
+494 HHNPKTRD
-504 RKYNSLFAVSSI
+504 KKYNALFTVSSI
-516 PMLTKYYDTFKILNN
+516 PLLVKYYNIFKSLNHD
-531 NLKIGA
+531 LKIGA
-537 IFTYGANENLDH
+537 IFTYGANEDLD
-549 KEEHSRDTL
+549 KSPEHSRESLDK
-558 ERIISDYNKMYNT
+558 IIYDYNKMYNT
-571 NFSTNTFD
+571 NFSSSTFD

-584 ICKKIKNTD
+584 ICKKIKNTE

-599 VDMLL
+599 VNMLL

-612 NTLYIDKPLK
+612 NTLYVDKNLK
-622 FHNLIQ
+622 YHDLIQ

-638 DTKPFGN
+638 ETKPFGN
-645 IVCYDLPSKFRVDEA
+645 IVCYRTAKEQVDEA
-660 VKLFSQTDSI
+660 VKLFSQTDNI
-670 DTVIMAPYEDYLNKF
+670 DTVIMAPYEEYLNKF
-685 KVAVL
+685 KVAVS
-690 ELLKIAPVVDSVDSL
+690 ELLKITPVVESVDSL

-715 IAFRTVAKLL
+715 VAFRTVAKLL

-737 NGDTELNAQM
+737 NGDTDLTAQI

-754 YYELYRK
+754 YYELYRR
-761 LLNDKE
+761 LSNDKE
-767 KSSILNDV
+767 KSSILNDI

-801 TNEHQKK
+801 TNEEQKK
-808 KDIENIESKLVN
+808 KDIEDIESKLVN
-820 ITDDELFLKAD
+820 ITDDELFLKSD
-831 LIRSFLKSILPTL
+831 LIKSFLNSILPTL

-854 DKHMN
+854 DNHMN

-916 KVFIRNLLKKY
+916 KGFIKNLLKKY

>member
-1 MKESLRKWCSMG
+1 MG

-52 INEHNKLRLDG
+52 INEHNKFRLEE

-130 YTNRYDVT
+130 YTNRYDVN

-217 NNLEYF
+217 NNLEHF

-360 ACSNPKYA
+360 ACSNSKYA

-445 DGNVLGFSVDYIKTI
+445 DGNVLGFSVDYMKFVDYNSNQT
-460 ESQIDDSDEEMV
+460 EEDVMV
-472 QAIDTNEVFVDD
+472 EGIDTEEVFMADD
-484 ARISIIAQHI
+484 RVRLIAQDI
-494 IDHHNIKTRD
+494 IDHHNTKTRD
-504 RKYNSLFAVSSI
+504 KKYNAVFTVSSI
-516 PMLTKYYDTFKILNN
+516 PLLVKYYNMFKSLNHD
-531 NLKIGA
+531 LKIGA
-537 IFTYGANENLDH
+537 IFTYGANEDLD
-549 KEEHSRDTL
+549 KNPEHSRESLDK
-558 ERIISDYNKMYNT
+558 IIDDYNKMYNT
-571 NFSTNTFD
+571 NFSSSTFD

-584 ICKKIKNTD
+584 ICKKIKNTE

-599 VDMLL
+599 VNMLL

-612 NTLYIDKPLK
+612 NTLYVDKSLK
-622 FHNLIQ
+622 YHDLIQ

-638 DTKPFGN
+638 ETKPFGN
-645 IVCYDLPSKFRVDEA
+645 IVCYRTTKERVDEA

-685 KVAVL
+685 KVAVS
-690 ELLKIAPVVDSVDSL
+690 ELLKITPVVDSVDSL

-715 IAFRTVAKLL
+715 VAFRTVAKLL

-754 YYELYRK
+754 YYELYRR
-761 LLNDKE
+761 LSNDKE

-801 TNEHQKK
+801 TNEEQKK
-808 KDIENIESKLVN
+808 KDIEDIESKLVN

-831 LIRSFLKSILPTL
+831 LIKSFLKSILPTL

-859 VEREKEIEKFSK
+859 VEREKEIEKFSE

-916 KVFIRNLLKKY
+916 KGFIRNLLKKY

>member
-1 MKESLRKWCSMG
+1 MG
-13 VYESEAKL
+13 AYESEAKL
-21 EEKLID
+21 EEKLIY

-52 INEHNKLRLDG
+52 INEHNKFRLEE

-84 QSAKELRQLQDIQ
+84 QSAKEIRQLQDIQ

-217 NNLEYF
+217 NNLEHF

-360 ACSNPKYA
+360 ACSNSKYA

-445 DGNVLGFSVDYIKTI
+445 DGNVLGFSVDYMKFVDYNSNQT
-460 ESQIDDSDEEMV
+460 EEDVMV
-472 QAIDTNEVFVDD
+472 EGIDTEEVFMADD
-484 ARISIIAQHI
+484 RVRLIAQDI
-494 IDHHNIKTRD
+494 IDHHNTKTRN
-504 RKYNSLFAVSSI
+504 RKYNALFTVSSI
-516 PMLTKYYDTFKILNN
+516 PVLVKYYNMFKSLNHD
-531 NLKIGA
+531 LKIGA
-537 IFTYGANENLDH
+537 IFTYGANEDLD
-549 KEEHSRDTL
+549 KNPEHSRESLDK
-558 ERIISDYNKMYNT
+558 IIDDYNKMYNT
-571 NFSTNTFD
+571 NFSSSTFD

-584 ICKKIKNTD
+584 ICKKIKNTE

-599 VDMLL
+599 VNMLL

-612 NTLYIDKPLK
+612 NTLYVDKSLK
-622 FHNLIQ
+622 YHDLIQ

-638 DTKPFGN
+638 EIKPFGN
-645 IVCYDLPSKFRVDEA
+645 IVCYRTTKERVDEA
-660 VKLFSQTDSI
+660 VKLFSQTDNI

-685 KVAVL
+685 KVAVS
-690 ELLKIAPVVDSVDSL
+690 ELLKITPVVDSVDSL

-754 YYELYRK
+754 YYDLYRK
-761 LLNDKE
+761 LSNDKE
-767 KSSILNDV
+767 KSSILNDI

-801 TNEHQKK
+801 TNEQQKK
-808 KDIENIESKLVN
+808 KDIEDIESKL
-820 ITDDELFLKAD
+820 IHTTDDELCLKAD
-831 LIRSFLKSILPTL
+831 LIKSFLKSILPTL

-859 VEREKEIEKFSK
+859 AEREKEIEKFSE

-916 KVFIRNLLKKY
+916 KVFISNLLKKY

>member
-1 MKESLRKWCSMG
+1 MG

-52 INEHNKLRLDG
+52 INEHNKFRLEE

-217 NNLEYF
+217 NNLEHF

-360 ACSNPKYA
+360 ACSNSKYA

-445 DGNVLGFSVDYIKTI
+445 DGNVLGFSVDYMKFVDYNSNQT
-460 ESQIDDSDEEMV
+460 EEDVMV
-472 QAIDTNEVFVDD
+472 EGIDTEEVFMADD
-484 ARISIIAQHI
+484 RVRLIAQDI
-494 IDHHNIKTRD
+494 IDHHNTKTRD
-504 RKYNSLFAVSSI
+504 RKYNALFTVSSI
-516 PMLTKYYDTFKILNN
+516 PLLVKYYNMFKSLNHD
-531 NLKIGA
+531 LKIGA
-537 IFTYGANENLDH
+537 IFTYGANEDLD
-549 KEEHSRDTL
+549 KNPEHSRESLDK
-558 ERIISDYNKMYNT
+558 IIDDYNKMYNT
-571 NFSTNTFD
+571 NFSSSTFD

-584 ICKKIKNTD
+584 ICKKIKNTE

-599 VDMLL
+599 VNMLL

-612 NTLYIDKPLK
+612 NTLYVDKSLK
-622 FHNLIQ
+622 YHDLIQ

-638 DTKPFGN
+638 ETKPFGN
-645 IVCYDLPSKFRVDEA
+645 IVCYRTTKERVDEA

-685 KVAVL
+685 KVAVS
-690 ELLKIAPVVDSVDSL
+690 ELLKITPVVDSVDSL

-715 IAFRTVAKLL
+715 VAFRTVAKLL

-754 YYELYRK
+754 YYELYRR
-761 LLNDKE
+761 LSNDKE
-767 KSSILNDV
+767 KSSILNDI

-801 TNEHQKK
+801 TNEQQKK
-808 KDIENIESKLVN
+808 KDIEDIESKLIN

-831 LIRSFLKSILPTL
+831 LIKSFLKSILPTL

-859 VEREKEIEKFSK
+859 VEREKEIEKFSE

-916 KVFIRNLLKKY
+916 KVFISNLLKKY